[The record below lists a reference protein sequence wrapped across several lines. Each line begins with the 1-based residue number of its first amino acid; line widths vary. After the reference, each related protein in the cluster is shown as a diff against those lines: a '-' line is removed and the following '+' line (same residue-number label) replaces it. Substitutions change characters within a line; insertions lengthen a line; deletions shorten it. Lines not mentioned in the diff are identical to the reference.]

1 MKDSG
6 QVKPARFIFRRVLAL
21 LDGREKRLGLWLML
35 AVFVNSFVDLL
46 GLAAVIPVIGLV
58 VEPEL
63 ITSNAILGSTYDIAY
78 SNGIGSEKRFLTLLC
93 VLLIGAFAFKTLFG
107 IWLNHVQTRFAFRIA
122 HRLSGALWLHH
133 FSDSLERMRSKESGR
148 VLTEINS
155 WPVLFARVFI
165 TGGQLLINELVVMV
179 LLAIGLTAYDP
190 IIFLGVAGIISAG
203 SLLIRLITKRRLARN
218 SATIQRL
225 APTSSSLVQNAVRG
239 FLELITFRAVR
250 SVQQNY
256 LAHTRELYAV
266 HSRQMVL
273 GIIPTRLY
281 ELLAVTALC
290 SIIIASLLVGESDA
304 SFFETLSLLGLSA
317 YRVMPAMARANSR
330 LIAMRG
336 QMHLLDAMKNAGAS
350 STSQAEPAMKT
361 DQRLDGPV
369 HINVQ
374 HLSLRYAES
383 DPVVSDVNAEFESGK
398 IHAITGASGSGKSTL
413 VSALLGLHPPHTGS
427 IRISGQELGRDLSSQ
442 QWLGHVAYLAQQP
455 FLFNGTVR
463 DNLTLGDATGQFDE
477 QRVLQLMERL
487 NLLETLGSDPLNFEL
502 NEGGSNLSGGQKQRL
517 ALIRALQLGRPV
529 LMLDEATSSL
539 APAMRDAVL
548 ELLQEEAQRGTTILL
563 VTHDPLIAQKLPGIQ
578 LKLTGA
584 EAS

>member
-1 MKDSG
+1 MKDSRNATSAG
-6 QVKPARFIFRRVLAL
+6 AIFRRVQGL
-21 LDGREKRLGLWLML
+21 LDGREKRIALGLMA

-63 ITSNAILGSTYDIAY
+63 ITSNAILGAVYDVAY
-78 SNGIGSEKRFLTLLC
+78 ANGIGSEKRFLTLLC
-93 VLLIGAFAFKTLFG
+93 ILLIVAFLFKTLFG
-107 IWLNHVQTRFAFRIA
+107 IWLNHVQSKFAFRVA
-122 HRLSGALWLHH
+122 HRMSGEVWLHH

-190 IIFLGVAGIISAG
+190 VIFLGVAGIIGAG
-203 SLLIRLITKRRLARN
+203 SLLIRLITKRQLEHN

-239 FLELITFRAVR
+239 FLELITFRAVQ
-250 SVQQNY
+250 SVQRNY
-256 LAHTRELYAV
+256 LGHTRELYTV

-290 SIIIASLLVGESDA
+290 GIIVLSLIWGETDA
-304 SFFETLSLLGLSA
+304 AFFETLSLLGLSA

-336 QMHLLDAMKNAGAS
+336 QMHLLDAMENAGLAA
-350 STSQAEPAMKT
+350 TEPCTKEKSVERIA
-361 DQRLDGPV
+361 LDNPV
-369 HINVQ
+369 EIQVRDLTLAYEGHN
-374 HLSLRYAES
+374 
-383 DPVVSDVNAEFESGK
+383 PVVKGLDAAFAPGQ
-398 IHAITGASGSGKSTL
+398 IHTITGASGSGKSTL
-413 VSALLGLHPPHTGS
+413 ISALLGLHKPQSGEVL
-427 IRISGQELGRDLSSQ
+427 ISGKSLGQQISSP

-455 FLFNGTVR
+455 FLFSGTIR
-463 DNLTLGDATGQFDE
+463 DNLTLGVQDGTLDE
-477 QRVLQLMERL
+477 ARVLDLMRRL
-487 NLLETLGSDPLNFEL
+487 HLTDTLGTEPLQFLL
-502 NEGGSNLSGGQKQRL
+502 NEGGSNLSGGQQQRL
-517 ALIRALQLGRPV
+517 ALIRALQLARPV
-529 LMLDEATSSL
+529 LILDEATSSL
-539 APAMRDAVL
+539 DSVTRDAVL
-548 ELLQEEAQRGTTILL
+548 DLLREETQRGTTVLL
-563 VTHDPLIAQKLPGIQ
+563 VTHDAEIAQGFSSVKL
-578 LKLTGA
+578 A
-584 EAS
+584 

>member
-1 MKDSG
+1 VKDSRHANS
-6 QVKPARFIFRRVLAL
+6 ARAIFRRVQGL
-21 LDGREKRLGLWLML
+21 LDGREKRIALGLMA

-63 ITSNAILGSTYDIAY
+63 ITSNAILGAVYDVAY
-78 SNGIGSEKRFLTLLC
+78 ANGIGSEKHFLTLLC
-93 VLLIGAFAFKTLFG
+93 ILLIAAFLFKTLFG
-107 IWLNHVQTRFAFRIA
+107 IWLNHVQSKFAFRVA
-122 HRLSGALWLHH
+122 HRMSGEVWLHH

-148 VLTEINS
+148 ILTEINS

-190 IIFLGVAGIISAG
+190 LVFVGVAGIIGAG
-203 SLLIRLITKRRLARN
+203 GLLIRLITKRQLEHN

-239 FLELITFRAVR
+239 FLELITFRAVQ
-250 SVQQNY
+250 SVQRNY
-256 LAHTRELYAV
+256 LGHTRELYTV

-290 SIIIASLLVGESDA
+290 GIIVLSLIWGETDA

-336 QMHLLDAMKNAGAS
+336 QMHLLDAMENAGLAATDT
-350 STSQAEPAMKT
+350 STKETSVERIA
-361 DQRLDGPV
+361 LDNPV
-369 HINVQ
+369 EIQVRDLTLAYEGH
-374 HLSLRYAES
+374 
-383 DPVVSDVNAEFESGK
+383 DPVVKGLDASFTPGQ
-398 IHAITGASGSGKSTL
+398 IHTVTGASGSGKSTL
-413 VSALLGLHPPHTGS
+413 ISALLGLHKPQSGDVL
-427 IRISGQELGRDLSSQ
+427 ISGKSLGQEISSQ

-455 FLFNGTVR
+455 FLFSGTIR
-463 DNLTLGDATGQFDE
+463 DNLTLGVQDGTLDE
-477 QRVLQLMERL
+477 ARVLDLMKRL
-487 NLLETLGSDPLNFEL
+487 HLTDTLGPDPLQFQL
-502 NEGGSNLSGGQKQRL
+502 NEGGSNLSGGQQQRL
-517 ALIRALQLGRPV
+517 ALIRALQLTRPV
-529 LMLDEATSSL
+529 LILDEATSSL
-539 APAMRDAVL
+539 DSVMRNAVL
-548 ELLQEEAQRGTTILL
+548 ELLGEEAQRGTTVLL
-563 VTHDPLIAQKLPGIQ
+563 VTHDAEIAQGFSSVKL
-578 LKLTGA
+578 A
-584 EAS
+584 

>member
-1 MKDSG
+1 MKDSRHANS
-6 QVKPARFIFRRVLAL
+6 ARAIFRRVQGL
-21 LDGREKRLGLWLML
+21 LDGREKRIALGLMA

-63 ITSNAILGSTYDIAY
+63 ITSNAILGAVYDVAY
-78 SNGIGSEKRFLTLLC
+78 ANGIGSEKHFLTLLC
-93 VLLIGAFAFKTLFG
+93 ILLIAAFLFKTLFG
-107 IWLNHVQTRFAFRIA
+107 IWLNHVQSKFAFRVA
-122 HRLSGALWLHH
+122 HRMSGEVWLHH

-148 VLTEINS
+148 ILTEINS

-190 IIFLGVAGIISAG
+190 LVFVGVAGIIGAG
-203 SLLIRLITKRRLARN
+203 GLLIRLITKRQLEHN

-239 FLELITFRAVR
+239 FLELITFRAVQ
-250 SVQQNY
+250 SVQRNY
-256 LAHTRELYAV
+256 LGHTRELYTV

-290 SIIIASLLVGESDA
+290 GIIVLSLIWGETDA

-336 QMHLLDAMKNAGAS
+336 QMHLLDAMENAGLAATDT
-350 STSQAEPAMKT
+350 STKETSVERIA
-361 DQRLDGPV
+361 LDNPV
-369 HINVQ
+369 EIQVRDLTLAYEGH
-374 HLSLRYAES
+374 
-383 DPVVSDVNAEFESGK
+383 DPVVKGLDASFTPGQ
-398 IHAITGASGSGKSTL
+398 IHTVTGASGSGKSTL
-413 VSALLGLHPPHTGS
+413 ISALLGLHKPQSGDVL
-427 IRISGQELGRDLSSQ
+427 ISGKSLGQEISSQ

-455 FLFNGTVR
+455 FLFSGTIR
-463 DNLTLGDATGQFDE
+463 DNLTLGVQDGTLDE
-477 QRVLQLMERL
+477 ARVLDLMKRL
-487 NLLETLGSDPLNFEL
+487 HLTDTLGPDPLQFQL
-502 NEGGSNLSGGQKQRL
+502 NEGGSNLSGGQQQRL
-517 ALIRALQLGRPV
+517 ALIRALQLTRPV
-529 LMLDEATSSL
+529 LILDEATSSL
-539 APAMRDAVL
+539 DSVMRNAVL
-548 ELLQEEAQRGTTILL
+548 ELLGEEAQRGTTVLL
-563 VTHDPLIAQKLPGIQ
+563 VTHDAEIAQGFSSVKL
-578 LKLTGA
+578 A
-584 EAS
+584 

>member
-1 MKDSG
+1 VY
-6 QVKPARFIFRRVLAL
+6 QL
-21 LDGREKRLGLWLML
+21 LDGREKRIALGLMG

-63 ITSNAILGSTYDIAY
+63 ISSNAVLGSVYDVAY
-78 SNGIGSEKRFLTLLC
+78 ANGIGSEKRFLTLLC
-93 VLLIGAFAFKTLFG
+93 VLLIAAFLIKTLFG
-107 IWLNHVQTRFAFRIA
+107 IWLNHVQSRFAFRVA
-122 HRLSGALWLHH
+122 HRMSGAVWLHH

-190 IIFLGVAGIISAG
+190 AIFLGVAGIIGAG
-203 SLLIRLITKRRLARN
+203 GLLIRLITKRRLQHN

-239 FLELITFRAVR
+239 FLELLTFRAVH
-250 SVQQNY
+250 SVQRNY
-256 LAHTRELYAV
+256 LAHTHELYAV

-290 SIIIASLLVGESDA
+290 CIIVLSLIWGETDA
-304 SFFETLSLLGLSA
+304 AFFETLSLLGLSA

-336 QMHLLDAMKNAGAS
+336 QMHLLDAMENAGKSEFSEAPDMVKRNVDVAS
-350 STSQAEPAMKT
+350 RVEIA
-361 DQRLDGPV
+361 GPV
-369 HINVQ
+369 EIKVHD
-374 HLSLRYAES
+374 LTLAYES
-383 DPVVSDVNAEFESGK
+383 GDPVITELNAVFESGQ

-413 VSALLGLHPPHTGS
+413 INALLGLHAPKSG
-427 IRISGQELGRDLSSQ
+427 RISICGHALGDDLSSQ

-455 FLFNGTVR
+455 FLFSGTVR
-463 DNLTLGDATGQFDE
+463 DNLTLGTANAALDE
-477 QRVLQLMERL
+477 IRVLELMRRL
-487 NLLETLGSDPLNFEL
+487 HLTEALGANPLDFKL
-502 NEGGSNLSGGQKQRL
+502 NEGGSNLSGGQQQRL
-517 ALIRALQLGRPV
+517 ALIRALQLGRSV
-529 LMLDEATSSL
+529 LILDEATSSL
-539 APAMRDAVL
+539 DPAMRDAVL
-548 ELLQEEAQRGTTILL
+548 VLLQEEAQRGTTILL
-563 VTHDPLIAQKLPGIQ
+563 VTHDSEIAQGHSGVQ
-578 LKLTGA
+578 LD
-584 EAS
+584 

>member
-1 MKDSG
+1 MKDSRQTTSAG
-6 QVKPARFIFRRVLAL
+6 AIFQRVQGL
-21 LDGREKRLGLWLML
+21 LDRREKRIALGLMA

-63 ITSNAILGSTYDIAY
+63 IGSNAILGSIYDIAY
-78 SNGIGSEKRFLTLLC
+78 THGIGSEKRFLTLLC
-93 VLLIGAFAFKTLFG
+93 FLLIGAFAFKTLFG

-122 HRLSGALWLHH
+122 HRLSGELWLHH

-179 LLAIGLTAYDP
+179 LLAIGLTTYDP
-190 IIFLGVAGIISAG
+190 LVFVGVAGIIGAG
-203 SLLIRLITKRRLARN
+203 GLLIRLITKRRLQHN
-218 SATIQRL
+218 SVTIQRL

-250 SVQQNY
+250 SVQRNY
-256 LAHTRELYAV
+256 LAHTRELYTV

-290 SIIIASLLVGESDA
+290 GIIVLYLMWGETDA

-336 QMHLLDAMKNAGAS
+336 QMHLLDAMGNAGAS
-350 STSQAEPAMKT
+350 SNSRAEPAMT
-361 DQRLDGPV
+361 ADQPPDGPV

-374 HLSLRYAES
+374 HLSLRYAGGE
-383 DPVVSDVNAEFESGK
+383 PVVSDLNAEFESGK

-487 NLLETLGSDPLNFEL
+487 NLHEALGSDPLNFEL
-502 NEGGSNLSGGQKQRL
+502 NEGGSNLSGGQQQRL

-539 APAMRDAVL
+539 DPAMRDAVL

-563 VTHDPLIAQKLPGIQ
+563 VTHDPLIASGMHEIKLG
-578 LKLTGA
+578 
-584 EAS
+584 